1 VQTNILHKSYFQKL
15 IFVLTLILNALLVII
30 LFADLNDI
38 NTGHYLSSDML
49 YLPSIYKDLI
59 IDKSGLAGWNL
70 NAAPNFLP
78 DMLVFFIIR
87 SFFSNFI
94 PACFT
99 FTLLQILT
107 LITLLAILY
116 KLIFKNL
123 NYIHLAFAS
132 FLMGMFLLVYLVNHD
147 FVYTFYILSI
157 SYHMGAFIL
166 SILSFILIF
175 KFYTSE
181 KNLYLILLFIASMF
195 SIINDRLFVVMFSI
209 PVFSLLLILAIKK
222 EKKNLILKILLSNLI
237 SLLLGLL
244 IFNILRNSG
253 YIYIINLSWK
263 AFNFKNIIPA
273 LKIFFK
279 QHLFYISNLDFKGI
293 IDILFI
299 ISIITHFILLI
310 QNLLKAFKGK
320 EHNRLELIYLLVFTS
335 FLFVTLFAPIINGS
349 YVSQAILRYNI
360 YSLYGGVFSI
370 GYLIYKIY
378 SSCKLSLNYLT
389 ILFVILI
396 ATETTFIIKRISGQN
411 IKKELSE
418 FMNYYP
424 EKVKCI
430 DDFSQKYNLKYGIA
444 EYWDAKQIT
453 MLSKQ
458 NIRVYTV
465 FDNLGAWYHVTNQN
479 WFYKNGKGK
488 YANPVFTFVLPEK
501 INKEDL
507 IKNLGIPMDTLYCAN
522 GTKIYLYPEFEFN
535 KETRKPTIIK

>member
-1 VQTNILHKSYFQKL
+1 MQTNILHKSYFQKL

-30 LFADLNDI
+30 LFADLSDI

-59 IDKSGLAGWNL
+59 IDKSGLAGWNF

-116 KLIFKNL
+116 KFIFKNL

-132 FLMGMFLLVYLVNHD
+132 LLMGMFLLVYLVNHD

-157 SYHMGAFIL
+157 SYHMGAFIM

-175 KFYTSE
+175 KFFKSE
-181 KNLYLILLFIASMF
+181 KNLHLILLFIVSLA
-195 SIINDRLFVVMFSI
+195 SIINDRLFIVMFSI
-209 PVFSLLLILAIKK
+209 PVFSLLLMLAIKK
-222 EKKNLILKILLSNLI
+222 EKKGLILKILVSNLAA
-237 SLLLGLL
+237 LLLGLL
-244 IFNILRNSG
+244 IFRILRLSG
-253 YIYIINLSWK
+253 YIHIINLSWK
-263 AFNFKNIIPA
+263 AFNFTNIIPA
-273 LKIFFK
+273 LKIFFE
-279 QHLFYISNLDFKGI
+279 QHLLYISNLDFKGI

-299 ISIITHFILLI
+299 ISIIAHIILLI

-320 EHNRLELIYLLVFTS
+320 EHNRFELIYLLIFTS

-360 YSLYGGVFSI
+360 YSLYAGVFSI
-370 GYLIYKIY
+370 GYLIYKMH
-378 SSCKLSLNYLT
+378 SSYKLSLNYLT
-389 ILFVILI
+389 IFLVILI
-396 ATETTFIIKRISGQN
+396 VTDTTFIIKRISGQN

-465 FDNLGAWYHVTNQN
+465 LDNMAAWYHVTNQN

-488 YANPVFTFVLPEK
+488 YANPEFNFVF
-501 INKEDL
+501 NN
-507 IKNLGIPMDTLYCAN
+507 NLNRDNILNQLGTPMDTLHCAN
-522 GTKIYLYPEFEFN
+522 RTEIYLYREFEFD
-535 KETRKPTIIK
+535 KKTRKPTIKE

>member
-1 VQTNILHKSYFQKL
+1 
-15 IFVLTLILNALLVII
+15 
-30 LFADLNDI
+30 
-38 NTGHYLSSDML
+38 ML

-78 DMLVFFIIR
+78 DMLVFFVIR

-99 FTLLQILT
+99 YTLLQILT

-132 FLMGMFLLVYLVNHD
+132 LLMGMFLLVYLVNHD

-157 SYHMGAFIL
+157 SYHMGAFIM

-175 KFYTSE
+175 NFYTSE
-181 KNLYLILLFIASMF
+181 KNLHLILLFIVSLF
-195 SIINDRLFVVMFSI
+195 SIINDRLFIVMFSI
-209 PVFSLLLILAIKK
+209 PVFSLLLVLALKK
-222 EKKNLILKILLSNLI
+222 ERKDLILKILLSNLI
-237 SLLLGLL
+237 ALLLGLL
-244 IFNILRNSG
+244 IFNILRNSE

-263 AFNFKNIIPA
+263 AFNFTNIIPA
-273 LKIFFK
+273 LKIFFE
-279 QHLFYISNLDFKGI
+279 QHLFYISNLGFKGI

-320 EHNRLELIYLLVFTS
+320 EHNRFELIYLLVFTS

-360 YSLYGGVFSI
+360 YSLYAGVFSI

-378 SSCKLSLNYLT
+378 SSYKLSLNYLT
-389 ILFVILI
+389 ILLVILI
-396 ATETTFIIKRISGQN
+396 VTETTFIIKKISGQN
-411 IKKELSE
+411 IIKELSE

-488 YANPVFTFVLPEK
+488 YANPEFNFVLTEK
-501 INKEDL
+501 INKKDL
-507 IKNLGIPMDTLYCAN
+507 IKNLGIPIDTLHCAN
-522 GTKIYLYPEFEFN
+522 GTEIYLYPEFEFN
-535 KETRKPTIIK
+535 KKTRKPTIIK